1 METRTWKAAS
11 LLLLA
16 ALFGGAVGSGVTAR
30 LADRGTRDHG
40 RRGHGSEWYVNLLTR
55 ELDLT
60 SAQQDSV
67 RGLLARRR
75 QGMDSL
81 YALIRPRM
89 DQIRDSIR
97 ADVRALLTQVQRE
110 RFQALTARLD
120 ARRRETKQR
129 DSANR

>member
-16 ALFGGAVGSGVTAR
+16 ALFGGAVGSAVTAR
-30 LADRGTRDHG
+30 LADRGPRDHG
-40 RRGHGSEWYVNLLTR
+40 RRGHGSEWYVGLLTK

-89 DQIRDSIR
+89 EEIRDSIR
-97 ADVRALLTQVQRE
+97 ADVRALLTPAQQE
-110 RFQALTARLD
+110 RYLALSARLD
-120 ARRRETKQR
+120 ARRQEKKRR
-129 DSANR
+129 DSTNP

>member
-16 ALFGGAVGSGVTAR
+16 ALFGGAVGSVVTAR
-30 LADRGTRDHG
+30 LADRGPHDHG
-40 RRGHGSEWYVNLLTR
+40 RRGHGSAWYVGLLTR

-67 RGLLARRR
+67 RSLLVRRR

-81 YALIRPRM
+81 YALIQPGM
-89 DQIRDSIR
+89 EQIRDSIR
-97 ADVRALLTQVQRE
+97 ADVRALLTPVQRE
-110 RFQALTARLD
+110 RFLALSARLD
-120 ARRRETKQR
+120 ARRREMKQR
-129 DSANR
+129 DSTNR